1 MWRMSSDQLCCKRM
15 NNTLL
20 LDLDD
25 TLLNS
30 NMDEFIPAY
39 FKLLSLNLQD
49 IIEPGVMFNGLMK
62 GTNKMLK
69 KTSPEGSLSDVFSS
83 EFYELIQVPEKDLAP
98 RLEYFYDEVFPE
110 LGSLTSIKPDAIE
123 FVEKAFKQD
132 DRVVIATNPLF
143 PLKAVEHRLRWAGL
157 APEDYQFSL
166 ITAFEDFHF
175 AKENIAYFP
184 EIFGRLGWPDGPVLM
199 VGNDFSMD
207 IEPARKAGF
216 PVFWVPDGSGSYSI
230 HDDIPTGHLGDVFPW
245 IEDQPIENLLITF
258 DDLVSIK
265 SVLSATPAVFHGW
278 LNPKGKFRLT
288 CPDSDNNKV
297 INIISDLAEA
307 ELKNIKTLAEL
318 LDQNRVGINDI
329 PLYLHPLPSE
339 DQIEST
345 QPLNDFLCRRLQ
357 LLDLIGCT
365 EDFMGG
371 LNRDEH
377 FEIIEMLKVVVI
389 QDINSFRIAI

>member
-1 MWRMSSDQLCCKRM
+1 M

-184 EIFGRLGWPDGPVLM
+184 EIFGRLGWPDGPSYRSHY
-199 VGNDFSMD
+199 GHDRRERCREISHFQS
-207 IEPARKAGF
+207 R
-216 PVFWVPDGSGSYSI
+216 SG
-230 HDDIPTGHLGDVFPW
+230 
-245 IEDQPIENLLITF
+245 
-258 DDLVSIK
+258 
-265 SVLSATPAVFHGW
+265 
-278 LNPKGKFRLT
+278 
-288 CPDSDNNKV
+288 
-297 INIISDLAEA
+297 
-307 ELKNIKTLAEL
+307 
-318 LDQNRVGINDI
+318 
-329 PLYLHPLPSE
+329 
-339 DQIEST
+339 
-345 QPLNDFLCRRLQ
+345 
-357 LLDLIGCT
+357 
-365 EDFMGG
+365 
-371 LNRDEH
+371 
-377 FEIIEMLKVVVI
+377 
-389 QDINSFRIAI
+389 